1 MAENS
6 NDQEQKDERNNNA
19 GQVATVRQV
28 PPTEVSTVMPEAFP
42 VPLPEPPPLLIVV
55 SGPSGV
61 GKDATLKRM
70 KANGAPF
77 HFLVTNTTRRQ
88 RPNEVEGVDYHFITP
103 DEFYRKLANEEFLEH
118 AVVYGHQYGNSKR
131 EIEEALARGEDVILR
146 IDVQGAETIR
156 HKVENAVFIF
166 LVTDLVEL
174 EKRLR
179 ARRTESE
186 EALQIRLRMAAIE
199 MQELS
204 KFDYVVENRDEALD
218 RTVCDIEAIIRAE
231 KLRAHPRVVKFL

>member
-1 MAENS
+1 MPDSFSTA
-6 NDQEQKDERNNNA
+6 
-19 GQVATVRQV
+19 V
-28 PPTEVSTVMPEAFP
+28 PP
-42 VPLPEPPPLLIVV
+42 PPPLLIIV

-61 GKDATLKRM
+61 GKDATLKHM
-70 KANGAPF
+70 KTDGAPF
-77 HFLVTNTTRRQ
+77 HFLVTNTTRLQ
-88 RPNEVEGVDYHFITP
+88 RPNEIEGVDYHFITP
-103 DEFYRKLANEEFLEH
+103 EEFYHKLGNGEFLEH

-131 EIEEALARGEDVILR
+131 EIEEALSRGQDVILR

-156 HKVENAVFIF
+156 HKVEDAVFIF

-204 KFDYVVENRDEALD
+204 KFDYVVNNRDDALD
-218 RTVCDIEAIIRAE
+218 ETVRNIEAIIRAE
-231 KLRAHPRVVKFL
+231 KLRTHPRVVKFL